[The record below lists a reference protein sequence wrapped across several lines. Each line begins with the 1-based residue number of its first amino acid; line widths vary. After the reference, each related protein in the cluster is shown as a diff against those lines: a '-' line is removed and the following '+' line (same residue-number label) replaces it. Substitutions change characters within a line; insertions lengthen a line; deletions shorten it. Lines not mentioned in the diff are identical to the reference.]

1 MEPNRTG
8 RTVIPGQVIAGR
20 TIVPGAA
27 QGGLDKML
35 EVVGGA
41 PDPAA
46 SHAFLL
52 VISGA
57 EPGRLHV
64 LDRPEVTIGRS
75 RFADIHISE
84 RALSQQHAKLVR
96 HGEFHRIFD
105 LGSTNGTFVNDRR
118 VQQADLRPGDVL
130 RTGETVFTYM
140 AGGQSDTAEAT
151 MSLPAA
157 GHATQ
162 AQGPRTGPITASHA
176 LVRRPP
182 QTLVPPRE
190 LPVSARPQ
198 VLEIPA
204 GMPAEPDLLTRIVQ
218 IIEFVRRYWLS
229 IAICFL
235 LGGAAGAASYRFRKP
250 PARAEFELSLVP
262 DAADNPIDPFAQ
274 RKSLEFFRNAQNN
287 FLRPALIHE
296 TLKQLGETDVTADR
310 IRLIQSQLT
319 FTKTS
324 QFTYS
329 GSFDAP
335 TADQAIQFLEVHL
348 KLYREAEIDKALKVL
363 LVEVETLDRQ
373 VAEAEE
379 RLNTTEAAL
388 TAFKQ
393 ENSEGLPEQAA
404 EIYRRQ
410 IELGAERTNAMAEL
424 ALASADVKAGKARL
438 QNEAPEIESRIEE
451 AKPYADAIATAK
463 KELAALRAAGKGE
476 QHPDVVEAQQS
487 LAAYESLRDEV
498 MERGT
503 TKIIK
508 SKNPVYSSARNL
520 LAEAE
525 AKQTAF
531 QSKLSLIVKDAE
543 RLKELQEELPRLEAE
558 YSDLTRSYTANQ
570 AQYTELL
577 NKLTTTR
584 TQLEI
589 EQAQAAAR
597 YDVITPPNVKPVS
610 RLGTIIKR
618 SLIGAALGLFFGIA
632 LGIVR
637 DLRRFVAARL
647 GAVARR

>member
-8 RTVIPGQVIAGR
+8 RTVVPGQVITGR
-20 TIVPGAA
+20 TVSPG

-57 EPGRLHV
+57 DPGRLHV

-84 RALSQQHAKLVR
+84 RALSQQHAKLMR
-96 HGEFHRIFD
+96 YGEFHRIFD

-118 VQQADLRPGDVL
+118 VQQADLRPGDVV

-140 AGGQSDTAEAT
+140 AGGQAEPSEHT
-151 MSLPAA
+151 MALPSVGQSTTPPGSA
-157 GHATQ
+157 
-162 AQGPRTGPITASHA
+162 PIPQNQA

-182 QTLVPPRE
+182 QVLAPPRE
-190 LPVSARPQ
+190 LPVTARPQ

-204 GMPAEPDLLTRIVQ
+204 TAPAEPDFLTRLVQ
-218 IIEFVRRYWLS
+218 IIDFVRRYWLS
-229 IAICFL
+229 ILLCL
-235 LGGAAGAASYRFRKP
+235 MLGGAAGAASYRLRKP

-262 DAADNPIDPFAQ
+262 DASDNPIDPFAQ
-274 RKSLEFFRNAQNN
+274 RKNLEFFRNAQNN
-287 FLRPALIHE
+287 FMRPALIHE
-296 TLKQLGETDVTADR
+296 TLTQLGETDVTADR
-310 IRLIQSQLT
+310 IRQIQAQLQ
-319 FTKTS
+319 FTKSS
-324 QFTYS
+324 QFTYQ

-335 TADQAIQFLEVHL
+335 TAEQAIQFIEVHL
-348 KLYREAEIDKALKVL
+348 KLYREAEIEKALKVL
-363 LVEVETLDRQ
+363 LVEAETLDKQ

-393 ENSEGLPEQAA
+393 ENSEGLPEQSA
-404 EIYRRQ
+404 EIYRRL
-410 IELGAERTNAMAEL
+410 IELGASRTSAMSDL
-424 ALASADVKAGKARL
+424 AVASADVKTSRKRL
-438 QNEAPEIESRIEE
+438 KSESPEIESRIEE
-451 AKPYADAIATAK
+451 SRPYAEAIAQSK

-476 QHPDVVEAQQS
+476 QHPSVVEAKQKLS
-487 LAAYESLRDEV
+487 AYEALRDEV
-498 MERGT
+498 MERGS

-508 SKNPVYSSARNL
+508 SKNPIYQNARNSL
-520 LAEAE
+520 DEAE
-525 AKQTAF
+525 AAYTAQ
-531 QSKLSLIVKDAE
+531 QSKLGLITKDIE
-543 RLKELQEELPRLEAE
+543 RFRELQEQLPRLEAE
-558 YSDLTRSYTANQ
+558 YSDLTRSYDANQ

-597 YDVITPPNVKPVS
+597 YDIITPPNVKPVS

-618 SLIGAALGLFFGIA
+618 ALIGGMLGLFFGIA
-632 LGIVR
+632 LGVIR

-647 GAVARR
+647 GTVRR